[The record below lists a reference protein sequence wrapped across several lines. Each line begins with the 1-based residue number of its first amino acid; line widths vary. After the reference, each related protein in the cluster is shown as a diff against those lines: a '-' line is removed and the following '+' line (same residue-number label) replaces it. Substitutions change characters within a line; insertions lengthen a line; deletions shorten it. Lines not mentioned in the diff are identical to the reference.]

1 MMQNIGLAIGLVLVI
16 EGLAYALAP
25 SLVESM
31 LKALQEMSLD
41 ARRRFGLAAVAIG
54 VGVIWLVRLFGG

>member
-1 MMQNIGLAIGLVLVI
+1 MMQEIGLAIGLVLVI

-41 ARRRFGLAAVAIG
+41 ARRRFGLVTVAIG